1 MMLRHVHFAPC
12 DRDQGFTLIELI
24 VVMAMIGL
32 IAALATPDFHRAM
45 PGMELR
51 SSLDT
56 LAAELRRTRASALR
70 DGAPRALTIDLAE
83 ASYRNASG
91 RRIAL
96 PEQVEISVTT
106 GQAELNAANNTARI
120 LFFPDGT
127 AVGADIRLTRTDEKH
142 RIHVDWLTGR
152 VRLNETPQAGVKV
165 TGRPR

>member
-1 MMLRHVHFAPC
+1 MMRLQAYQAQPGSPR
-12 DRDQGFTLIELI
+12 GFTLIELI

-32 IAALATPDFHRAM
+32 IAALAMPDFHRAM

-51 SSLDT
+51 SSLET
-56 LAAELRRTRASALR
+56 LTAELRRTRAAALR
-70 DGAPRALTIDLAE
+70 TGAPRALVIDLAN
-83 ASYRNASG
+83 ASYRDASG

-106 GQAELNAANNTARI
+106 GQTELNAANNTARI

-127 AVGADIRLTRTDEKH
+127 AVGAEIRLTRTNEKH

-152 VRLNETPQAGVKV
+152 VRLNQSPQAGVKAAGTV
-165 TGRPR
+165 R